1 MFGIVGFT
9 ATGVAAGSLA
19 AAWQSSIGNV
29 AAGSLFA
36 WMQSTAAAGGAWA
49 VPWAVSAAGSVV
61 AVAALTV

>member
-1 MFGIVGFT
+1 MLDMIGFT
-9 ATGVAAGSLA
+9 ATGVAANSLA

-49 VPWAVSAAGSVV
+49 VPWAMGAAGLVV
-61 AVAALTV
+61 AAAKRS